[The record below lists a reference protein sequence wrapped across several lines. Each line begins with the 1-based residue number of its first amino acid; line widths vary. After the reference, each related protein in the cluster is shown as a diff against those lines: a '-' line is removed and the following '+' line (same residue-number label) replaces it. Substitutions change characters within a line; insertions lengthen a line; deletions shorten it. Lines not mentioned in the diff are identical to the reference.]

1 MPLGAET
8 ERVSLADL
16 ARHAE
21 RLRDRGFTVVPEPV
35 IDGTLIESARA
46 LSKERLAKLLDDVRA
61 AGCDPV
67 EQQYRFREIAT
78 RQRNRWDLQLQD
90 PAQGL
95 DDSAWSQLCRAAVAA
110 ATPIIREAQGDDYSG
125 VEPVMVGAVISRPGA
140 RVQRFHCDATHEHFA
155 AAKANASHRLYNI
168 FVPLVDV
175 RENSDGTQFWAAP
188 ELEASTCA
196 LGERDAGEEVTVA
209 KQDGLGNQ
217 QFDSAGRR
225 ISQRNCVCARVR
237 VRARLREL
245 SDCSSALHL
254 SSRSLPLAARRQA
267 TAPCHR

>member
-1 MPLGAET
+1 MSLLTRVPADLSSVVALRAQSGISQPRLESAEAQTVPMGAGT
-8 ERVSLADL
+8 HKVSLADV
-16 ARHAE
+16 AKHVE

-35 IDGTLIESARA
+35 MDGTLVECARA
-46 LSKERLAKLLDDVRA
+46 RSQERLAKLLADVQA

-95 DDSAWSQLCRAAVAA
+95 DDSTWSQLCRAALAA

-125 VEPVMVGAVISRPGA
+125 PPEPVMVGAVISRPGA

-155 AAKANASHRLYNI
+155 AAKADASHRLYNI

-188 ELEASTCA
+188 DLEASTRA
-196 LGERDAGEEVTVA
+196 LGERNDRNAR
-209 KQDGLGNQ
+209 
-217 QFDSAGRR
+217 GRH
-225 ISQRNCVCARVR
+225 S
-237 VRARLREL
+237 
-245 SDCSSALHL
+245 
-254 SSRSLPLAARRQA
+254 
-267 TAPCHR
+267 